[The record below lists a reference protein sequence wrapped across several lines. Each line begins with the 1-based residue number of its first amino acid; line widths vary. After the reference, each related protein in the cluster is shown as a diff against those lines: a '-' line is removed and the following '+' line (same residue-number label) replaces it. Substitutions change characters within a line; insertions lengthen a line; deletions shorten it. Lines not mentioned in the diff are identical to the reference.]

1 MKQILPSAY
10 FDSLMIMDEMP
21 ASLRPI
27 SFVEYHLY
35 SYLSCVLALFK
46 GESISSWGYKYT
58 VTEYGFPFSN
68 ELQHAID
75 FLLNRGF
82 IYSDENGLFHPNDDI
97 ISAELN
103 NFSHDKSLINRREL
117 ISIALQCG
125 LNIPSGAIRNAI
137 KNSPGMSLSTSLAQA
152 APLLDDEDNIDI
164 LYEEYDVISK
174 MIGKENKDL
183 LSPAVIWL
191 SARVMRTEG

>member
-75 FLLNRGF
+75 FLLNRG
-82 IYSDENGLFHPNDDI
+82 
-97 ISAELN
+97 
-103 NFSHDKSLINRREL
+103 
-117 ISIALQCG
+117 
-125 LNIPSGAIRNAI
+125 
-137 KNSPGMSLSTSLAQA
+137 
-152 APLLDDEDNIDI
+152 
-164 LYEEYDVISK
+164 
-174 MIGKENKDL
+174 
-183 LSPAVIWL
+183 
-191 SARVMRTEG
+191 